1 MSEDTAP
8 TITHSGHCHCGAV
21 RFEVDAPARIE
32 VLNCNC
38 SICSMTGYQ
47 HLVVTAAA
55 LRVLAGEDLLT
66 TYTFNTNAARHTF
79 CSRCGIKPFYVPRSH
94 PDGFSVNVRCLDPA
108 TIESIESRDFDG
120 RNWEQSISSL
130 APLSKK
136 G

>member
-8 TITHSGHCHCGAV
+8 MITHSGRCHCGTV

-32 VLNCNC
+32 ALDCNC
-38 SICSMTGYQ
+38 SICSMTGYR
-47 HLVVTAAA
+47 HLIVPAAA

-66 TYTFNTNAARHTF
+66 TYTFNTKAARHTF

-130 APLSKK
+130 APLPEKT
-136 G
+136 